1 MNKKS
6 VLYLENGEVFQ
17 GLSFGYEGET
27 AGEIVFNTSMT
38 GYQEI
43 ITDPSYN
50 SQIVLMTYP
59 HIGNYGT
66 NDEDIESSKSA
77 AKGLIARN
85 FCDFPSNHKS
95 SLTLNNY
102 LIKNNIVGIHNIDT
116 RKLTKIIRNEGVQKC
131 IITSMSDNIEYFK
144 NKLMET
150 PDMIGNDLTKKVTC
164 NEIYEIE
171 GKKDNKRVFVYDFGC
186 KDNILKVLNLKFGL
200 NLIVGPCDTKPKI
213 IKEINPDGILL
224 SNGPGDP
231 AASKY
236 AIENIKEI
244 LGYKPIF
251 GICLGHQI
259 LSLSLGFKTFKL
271 KFGHRGANHP
281 VMNILD
287 SKVEITS
294 QNHGFAVE
302 NKNIQDVEITH
313 INLNDKTVEGIRSKK
328 LKCFSVQYHPE
339 ASPGPHDSYRYFK
352 EFYEML

>member
-6 VLYLENGEVFQ
+6 LLYLENGEVFQ

-27 AGEIVFNTSMT
+27 TGEVVFNTSMT

-85 FCDFPSNHKS
+85 FCDFPSNYKS
-95 SLTLNNY
+95 SLTLNDY

-116 RKLTKIIRNEGVQKC
+116 RKLTKIIRNEGAQKC
-131 IITSMSDNIEYFK
+131 IITNMSDNIEYFK

-171 GKKDNKRVFVYDFGC
+171 GKKGNKRVFIYDFGC
-186 KDNILKVLNLKFGL
+186 KDNIL
-200 NLIVGPCDTKPKI
+200 
-213 IKEINPDGILL
+213 
-224 SNGPGDP
+224 
-231 AASKY
+231 
-236 AIENIKEI
+236 
-244 LGYKPIF
+244 
-251 GICLGHQI
+251 
-259 LSLSLGFKTFKL
+259 
-271 KFGHRGANHP
+271 
-281 VMNILD
+281 
-287 SKVEITS
+287 
-294 QNHGFAVE
+294 
-302 NKNIQDVEITH
+302 
-313 INLNDKTVEGIRSKK
+313 
-328 LKCFSVQYHPE
+328 
-339 ASPGPHDSYRYFK
+339 
-352 EFYEML
+352 